1 MDETRFRKGIE
12 AMNRV
17 MGMSLPA
24 SPALAESRFLRITA
38 EHLFGEVWS
47 GEALPV
53 RDRRLVVLVI
63 VACLGQEEYLKLHLE
78 QAVRQGELSRKEI
91 EEVALQIT
99 HYAGWPRGTL
109 FHQAAQRVFAEV
121 ARGGEDSGS

>member
-1 MDETRFRKGIE
+1 VDDSRFRKGID
-12 AMNRV
+12 AMNRI

-24 SPALAESRFLRITA
+24 SPALAESPFLRITA

-47 GEALPV
+47 REELPV

-63 VACLGQEEYLKLHLE
+63 VACLGQQEYLKLHLE
-78 QAVRQGELSRKEI
+78 QALRQGELSRREI

-109 FHQAAQRVFAEV
+109 FHQTAQAVFAEV
-121 ARGGEDSGS
+121 GEDAAGS

>member
-1 MDETRFRKGIE
+1 MDEARFRKGID

-24 SPALAESRFLRITA
+24 SPRLAESPFLRITA

-47 GEALPV
+47 REGLPV
-53 RDRRLVVLVI
+53 RDRRIVVLVI

-78 QAVRQGELSRKEI
+78 QAVRQGELSRREI
-91 EEVALQIT
+91 EEIALQIT

-109 FHQAAQRVFAEV
+109 FHQTAQQVLAAVEAEG
-121 ARGGEDSGS
+121 AKGS